1 MDQKDLKLK
10 NQPKLFFLFFA
21 LIFTFKCTQA
31 DKINYIP
38 MSWSKF
44 ELKLPKGI
52 EIYSGSNNDIPLRA
66 WVAKVDLN
74 DDKIY
79 AEILSSSDKDHKD
92 SPSQFL
98 EKTGARLVMN
108 GGFFNDDKTPIQ
120 HVGLLKTSGILEE
133 PASHSIYRDSERFFI
148 SRGAFGIHQN
158 GKVDIAWCSTKNDS
172 IFQWDRP
179 LINRPGYPNSSISF
193 ANANYWDVHD
203 AIHAGPVLISEGKI
217 DLTLEDEV
225 FFNTPVAG
233 IQPRSAIGYN
243 KDGRISRIHDYD
255 MLKPGENGKPI
266 LISIIK
272 ATGSLIA

>member
-1 MDQKDLKLK
+1 LDQKDLKLK

-92 SPSQFL
+92 
-98 EKTGARLVMN
+98 
-108 GGFFNDDKTPIQ
+108 
-120 HVGLLKTSGILEE
+120 
-133 PASHSIYRDSERFFI
+133 
-148 SRGAFGIHQN
+148 
-158 GKVDIAWCSTKNDS
+158 
-172 IFQWDRP
+172 
-179 LINRPGYPNSSISF
+179 
-193 ANANYWDVHD
+193 
-203 AIHAGPVLISEGKI
+203 
-217 DLTLEDEV
+217 
-225 FFNTPVAG
+225 
-233 IQPRSAIGYN
+233 
-243 KDGRISRIHDYD
+243 
-255 MLKPGENGKPI
+255 
-266 LISIIK
+266 
-272 ATGSLIA
+272 